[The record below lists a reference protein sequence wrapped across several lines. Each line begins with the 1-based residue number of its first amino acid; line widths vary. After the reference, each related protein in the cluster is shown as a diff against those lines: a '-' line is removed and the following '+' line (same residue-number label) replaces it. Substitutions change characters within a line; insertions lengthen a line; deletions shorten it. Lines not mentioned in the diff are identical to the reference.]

1 MDDKGK
7 YLDWLE
13 EMWNVQ
19 KFDVPGSTEHEEK
32 RKEEVLEI
40 FEGLG
45 NTVWRGV
52 KPPDFS
58 PWNPTGDGRDGRS
71 PKAP

>member
-45 NTVWRGV
+45 NTVWREASGL
-52 KPPDFS
+52 FAMES
-58 PWNPTGDGRDGRS
+58 YR
-71 PKAP
+71 